1 MSHSMIKQIIS
12 SLPESPGIY
21 KYFDKTG
28 TLIYIGKAKNL
39 KKRVSSYFSKNH
51 YENRKTAV
59 MVSKIEDIHFT
70 LVETEI
76 DALLLEN
83 SLIKKFQPK
92 FNINLKDDKTY
103 PFICIKKERFPRI
116 FPTRNPIKDGS
127 EYFGPYASVGMMH
140 TILDLIKAL
149 YPLRNCNLGLS
160 EANIRSYKFKT
171 CLEFD
176 IGNCKGPCVAL
187 QEDEDYLNNIKLIRN
202 ILKGNLSEVL
212 NHLKTGMN
220 EAANEMKFEEA
231 AFFKKKISM
240 LTNYQSKSTIVTSIP
255 YDVDVFS
262 IVSDDKF
269 AFVNFLKVSNGMII
283 QTQTFEIK
291 KKIDESDAELLN
303 FAIAETRETYHSTSR
318 EIIVPIEPDWQDDKI
333 EITIPKAGDKK
344 KLLDLS
350 LKNAMY
356 YKKEKLSQY
365 EKLNPEFKVDRILTQ
380 MKSDLRLTEL
390 PQHIEC
396 FDNSNLQGTN
406 PVSACVVFK
415 DAKPSKKDYRI
426 FNVKTVVGPNDFA
439 TMEEVVFR
447 RYKRLKEENE
457 PLPQLI
463 IIDGGKGQLSSAVE
477 SLKKLDLYGKIHVIG
492 IAKRLEELFYPEDE
506 FPLYID
512 KKSETLRIIQ
522 QLRDEA
528 HRFGI
533 THHRKKRSR
542 NTFLTVLEEIDGI
555 GENTAQLL
563 LKEFKSVEKIKKV
576 SFEDL
581 QKLVGKS
588 KAEKLMKYFENPTID
603 K

>member
-1 MSHSMIKQIIS
+1 MSQSHLKQIIS
-12 SLPESPGIY
+12 SLPDSPGIY
-21 KYFDKTG
+21 KYYDKSEN
-28 TLIYIGKAKNL
+28 LIYIGKAKNL
-39 KKRVSSYFSKNH
+39 KKRVSSYFNKNH

-59 MVSKIEDIHFT
+59 MVSKIEDIQFT

-149 YPLRNCNLGLS
+149 YPLRNCNFGLS
-160 EANIRSYKFKT
+160 EANIRAYKFKT

-187 QEDEDYLNNIKLIRN
+187 QEEEDYLNNIKLIRN

-291 KKIDESDAELLN
+291 KKIDEPDNELLN

-318 EIIVPIEPDWQDDKI
+318 EIIVPIEPDWQDEKI

-380 MKSDLRLTEL
+380 MKADLRLTEL

-477 SLKKLDLYGKIHVIG
+477 SLKKLDLYGKIPVIG

-576 SFEDL
+576 NFDDL

-588 KAEKLMKYFENPTID
+588 KAEKVVKYFENQTID

>member
-187 QEDEDYLNNIKLIRN
+187 QEEEDYLNNIKLIRN

>member
-1 MSHSMIKQIIS
+1 
-12 SLPESPGIY
+12 
-21 KYFDKTG
+21 
-28 TLIYIGKAKNL
+28 
-39 KKRVSSYFSKNH
+39 
-51 YENRKTAV
+51 

-103 PFICIKKERFPRI
+103 PFICVKKERFPRI

-149 YPLRNCNLGLS
+149 YPLRNCNFGLS
-160 EANIRSYKFKT
+160 EANIRAYKFKT

-187 QEDEDYLNNIKLIRN
+187 QEEEDYLNNIKLIRN

-220 EAANEMKFEEA
+220 EAANDMKFEEA

-318 EIIVPIEPDWQDDKI
+318 EIIVPIEPDWQDEKI

-380 MKSDLRLTEL
+380 MKNDLRLTEL

-477 SLKKLDLYGKIHVIG
+477 SLKKLDLYGKIPVIG

-533 THHRKKRSR
+533 THHRKRRSR

>member
-1 MSHSMIKQIIS
+1 MSQSQIKQIIS

-187 QEDEDYLNNIKLIRN
+187 QEEEDYLNNIKLIRN

-380 MKSDLRLTEL
+380 MKNDLRLTEL

-477 SLKKLDLYGKIHVIG
+477 SLKKLDLYGKIPVIG

-588 KAEKLMKYFENPTID
+588 KAEKLMKYFENPAVD